1 MTKLKYLSIFLLP
14 ATVLVSLCTEGIL
27 NFLPLIV
34 FFVLL
39 PVVEQ
44 FLPLQEKNMSP
55 EEAKTAEND
64 FYYEWLLYLMMPVQ
78 WGFLVYFLFT
88 IGEAPNNHVL
98 IGRITAMGIMC
109 AVIGINLGHEL
120 GHHDNKISRFIGEI
134 LLLSSLQNHFLP
146 YHTRG
151 HHTNVGTHQDP
162 ATARKNETMYV
173 FWFRSQIGSYFEAWK
188 IEMQKCRI
196 QQRPPL
202 HYSNKMIQY
211 TIIHVL
217 MLFSIFYFFGSL
229 VLLYFIIAAI
239 IGIVQLESVNYIE
252 HYGLYRKK
260 NKNGVYERVQ
270 RHHSWNS
277 NHYLG
282 RLVLF
287 ELSRH
292 SDHHYK
298 ANRPYQILESHKES
312 PVMPAGYPAMMMLAL
327 FPPLFFRIMNPLVS
341 KAMSRQ

>member
-1 MTKLKYLSIFLLP
+1 MSKIKYLSIFLLP
-14 ATVLVSLCTEGIL
+14 ATVLVSFCTEGIL

-34 FFVLL
+34 FFGLL

-44 FLPLQEKNMSP
+44 FLPLQESNLSP
-55 EEAKTAEND
+55 QEAEKAEKD
-64 FYYEWLLYLMMPVQ
+64 PYYELLLYLMMPVQ

-88 IGEAPNNHVL
+88 IEEASNSHVL
-98 IGRITAMGIMC
+98 IGRITSMGIMC

-120 GHHDNKISRFIGEI
+120 GHHDNKISRYIGEI

-146 YHTRG
+146 YHNRG
-151 HHTNVGTHQDP
+151 HHTNVGTRQDP

-173 FWFRSQIGSYFEAWK
+173 FWFRSQVGSYFEAWK

-196 QQRPPL
+196 QQKPPL

-211 TIIHVL
+211 TIAHIL
-217 MLFSIFYFFGSL
+217 LLSSIFYFFGSL
-229 VLLYFIIAAI
+229 VLWYFIIAAI
-239 IGIVQLESVNYIE
+239 MGIVQLESVNYIE
-252 HYGLYRKK
+252 HYGLYRNK

-282 RLVLF
+282 RLILF

-327 FPPLFFRIMNPLVS
+327 FPPLFFRIMNPRVS
-341 KAMSRQ
+341 IAMSGQ